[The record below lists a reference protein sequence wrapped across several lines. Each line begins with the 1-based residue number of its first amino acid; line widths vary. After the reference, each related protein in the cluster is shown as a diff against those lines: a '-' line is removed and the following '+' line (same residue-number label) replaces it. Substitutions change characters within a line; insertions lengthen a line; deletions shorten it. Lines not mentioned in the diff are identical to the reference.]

1 MANAIRH
8 ASADLVRITVRFDRR
23 LVSLSV
29 RDNGRGFDASLVDP
43 LVVPHYGLLGMR
55 ERVERLGGTFALD
68 SQPGHG
74 TTVDVS
80 VPLRT

>member
-1 MANAIRH
+1 
-8 ASADLVRITVRFDRR
+8 
-23 LVSLSV
+23 
-29 RDNGRGFDASLVDP
+29 LVDP